1 MVVSFGVNITEDVNA
16 KLMVTVLGWISNQKE
31 EVIFVNQPVIFQPIS
46 IFWITISYSGRK
58 FSFIRED
65 NSTQR

>member
-65 NSTQR
+65 NSTRR

>member
-1 MVVSFGVNITEDVNA
+1 MVVSFGVNITGDVNA

>member
-46 IFWITISYSGRK
+46 IFWITISYFGRK
-58 FSFIRED
+58 FSFIIED